1 MNSKKSNWLFLTIIL
16 VHFAVVAFLLV
27 MGDRIPFGIIAN
39 LIVSE
44 GIIIVPA
51 LLFLFLSGSRRNEIL
66 RFHKI
71 KISSAFMIVLF
82 TFLIMPLVTVL
93 NAISMFFTENAVVAM
108 QEEILSVTFPVMLF
122 MIGIFGP
129 FCEEFVFRGMVY
141 GGYVKSGSRF
151 WAILLSALLFG
162 LMHMNFNQAIY
173 AFVIGLML
181 SLLMEATGSLWASML
196 CHMIF
201 NSEQVCLMY
210 LSTKVLGLISEQ
222 ELENVQMTQ
231 ESLIV
236 ALSGYLVIAAVT
248 TPIAF
253 CVLAWIA
260 KNEGQA
266 EALKQ
271 IWTGRGEKK
280 EYMVTVPLVIAVVL
294 CLAYMSLE
302 FILLR

>member
-51 LLFLFLSGSRRNEIL
+51 LFFLFLSGSKWNGIL

-71 KISSAFMIVLF
+71 KISSALMIVLF

-93 NAISMFFTENAVVAM
+93 NTVSMFFTENAIVPLE
-108 QEEILSVTFPVMLF
+108 EEILGVTFPVMLF
-122 MIGIFGP
+122 LIGIFGP

-173 AFVIGLML
+173 AFAIGIML
-181 SLLMEATGSLWASML
+181 SLLMEATGSLWAPML

-210 LSTKVLGLISEQ
+210 LSTKVLGLVAEQ
-222 ELENVQMTQ
+222 ELESVQMTQ

-260 KNEGQA
+260 KNEGRE

-302 FILLR
+302 FIL

>member
-1 MNSKKSNWLFLTIIL
+1 MNSKRTNWLFLTIIL
-16 VHFAVVAFLLV
+16 VHFAVVAFLIL

-39 LIVSE
+39 LVVSE
-44 GIIIVPA
+44 GILMVPA
-51 LLFLFLSGSRRNEIL
+51 LFFMLLSGNKWNRIL

-71 KISSAFMIVLF
+71 KLSSALMSVLF
-82 TFLIMPLVTVL
+82 TLLIMPLVTVL
-93 NAISMFFTENAVVAM
+93 NAISMFFTENAVAAM
-108 QEEILSVTFPVMLF
+108 QEEILGVTFPVMLF

-173 AFVIGLML
+173 AFAIGILFA
-181 SLLMEATGSLWASML
+181 LLMEATDSLWAPML

-210 LSTKVLGLISEQ
+210 LSTKLLGFISEP
-222 ELENVQMTQ
+222 ELESMQVTQ

-260 KNEGQA
+260 KNEGRE

-271 IWTGRGEKK
+271 IWVRRKEKK
-280 EYMVTVPLVIAVVL
+280 EYMVTVPLIIAIVL
-294 CLAYMSLE
+294 CLGYMSLE

>member
-51 LLFLFLSGSRRNEIL
+51 LFFLFLSGSRRNEIL

-71 KISSAFMIVLF
+71 KISSALMIVLF

-122 MIGIFGP
+122 MIGVFGP

-260 KNEGQA
+260 KNEGRA

-280 EYMVTVPLVIAVVL
+280 EYMITVPLVIAVVL

>member
-27 MGDRIPFGIIAN
+27 IGDRIPFGIIAN

-93 NAISMFFTENAVVAM
+93 NAISMFFTENAVAAM
-108 QEEILSVTFPVMLF
+108 QEEILGVTFPVMLF

-173 AFVIGLML
+173 AFAIGILFA
-181 SLLMEATGSLWASML
+181 LLMEATDSLWAPML

-210 LSTKVLGLISEQ
+210 LSTKLLGFISEP
-222 ELENVQMTQ
+222 ELESMQ
-231 ESLIV
+231 
-236 ALSGYLVIAAVT
+236 AVSYT
-248 TPIAF
+248 HLTLPTKA
-253 CVLAWIA
+253 
-260 KNEGQA
+260 
-266 EALKQ
+266 
-271 IWTGRGEKK
+271 
-280 EYMVTVPLVIAVVL
+280 
-294 CLAYMSLE
+294 
-302 FILLR
+302 

>member
-1 MNSKKSNWLFLTIIL
+1 MNSKRTNWLFLTIIL
-16 VHFAVVAFLLV
+16 VHFAVVAFLIL

-39 LIVSE
+39 LVVSE
-44 GIIIVPA
+44 GILMVPA
-51 LLFLFLSGSRRNEIL
+51 LFFMLLSGNKWNSIL
-66 RFHKI
+66 RFHKM
-71 KISSAFMIVLF
+71 KLSSALMSVLF
-82 TFLIMPLVTVL
+82 TLLIMPLVTVL

-108 QEEILSVTFPVMLF
+108 QEEILGVTFPVMLF

-173 AFVIGLML
+173 AFAIGILFA
-181 SLLMEATGSLWASML
+181 LLMEATDSLWAPML

-210 LSTKVLGLISEQ
+210 LSTKLLGFISEP
-222 ELENVQMTQ
+222 ELESMQVTQ

-260 KNEGQA
+260 KNEGRE

-271 IWTGRGEKK
+271 IWVRRKEKK
-280 EYMVTVPLVIAVVL
+280 EYMVTVPLIIAIVL
-294 CLAYMSLE
+294 CLGYMSLE

>member
-51 LLFLFLSGSRRNEIL
+51 LFFLFLSGSRRNGIL

-71 KISSAFMIVLF
+71 KISSALMIVLF

-93 NAISMFFTENAVVAM
+93 NTVSMFFTENAIVPLE
-108 QEEILSVTFPVMLF
+108 EEILGVTFPVMLF
-122 MIGIFGP
+122 LIGIFGP

-173 AFVIGLML
+173 AFAIGIML

-210 LSTKVLGLISEQ
+210 LSTKVLGLVSEQ
-222 ELENVQMTQ
+222 ELESVQMTQ

-236 ALSGYLVIAAVT
+236 ALSGYLIIAAVA

-260 KNEGQA
+260 KNEGRE

-302 FILLR
+302 FIL

>member
-1 MNSKKSNWLFLTIIL
+1 MNSKRTNWLFLTIIL
-16 VHFAVVAFLLV
+16 VHFAVVAFLIL

-39 LIVSE
+39 LVVSE
-44 GIIIVPA
+44 GILMVPA
-51 LLFLFLSGSRRNEIL
+51 LFFMLLSGNKWDRIL

-71 KISSAFMIVLF
+71 KLSSALMSVLF
-82 TFLIMPLVTVL
+82 TLLIMPLVTVL
-93 NAISMFFTENAVVAM
+93 NAISMFFTENAVAAM
-108 QEEILSVTFPVMLF
+108 QEEILGVTFPVMLF

-173 AFVIGLML
+173 AFAIGILFA
-181 SLLMEATGSLWASML
+181 LLMEATDSLWAPML

-210 LSTKVLGLISEQ
+210 LSTKLLGFISEP
-222 ELENVQMTQ
+222 ELESMQVTQ

-260 KNEGQA
+260 KNEGRE

-271 IWTGRGEKK
+271 IWVRRKEKN
-280 EYMVTVPLVIAVVL
+280 EYMVTVPLIIAIVL
-294 CLAYMSLE
+294 CLGYMSLE

>member
-16 VHFAVVAFLLV
+16 VHFAVVAFLLM
-27 MGDRIPFGIIAN
+27 MGDKIPFGIIAN

-51 LLFLFLSGSRRNEIL
+51 LFFLFLSGSKWNGIL

-71 KISSAFMIVLF
+71 KISSAFMILLF

-93 NAISMFFTENAVVAM
+93 NTVSMFFTENAIVPLE
-108 QEEILSVTFPVMLF
+108 EEILGVTFPVMLF
-122 MIGIFGP
+122 LIGIFGP

-173 AFVIGLML
+173 AFAIGIML
-181 SLLMEATGSLWASML
+181 SLLMEATGSLWAPML

-210 LSTKVLGLISEQ
+210 LSTKVLGLVSEQ
-222 ELENVQMTQ
+222 ELESVQMTQ

-236 ALSGYLVIAAVT
+236 ALSGYLIIAAIT

-253 CVLAWIA
+253 CVLAWIS
-260 KNEGQA
+260 KNEGRE

-302 FILLR
+302 FIL

>member
-1 MNSKKSNWLFLTIIL
+1 MNSKRTNWLFLTIIL
-16 VHFAVVAFLLV
+16 VHFAVVAFLIL

-39 LIVSE
+39 LVVSE
-44 GIIIVPA
+44 GILMVPA
-51 LLFLFLSGSRRNEIL
+51 LFFMLLSGNKWNRIL
-66 RFHKI
+66 LFHKI
-71 KISSAFMIVLF
+71 KLSSALMSVLF
-82 TFLIMPLVTVL
+82 TLLIMPLVTVL
-93 NAISMFFTENAVVAM
+93 NAISMFFTENAVAAM
-108 QEEILSVTFPVMLF
+108 QEEILGVTFPVMLF

-173 AFVIGLML
+173 AFAIGILFA
-181 SLLMEATGSLWASML
+181 LLMEATDSLWAPML

-210 LSTKVLGLISEQ
+210 LSTKLLGFISEPK
-222 ELENVQMTQ
+222 LESMQVTQ

-260 KNEGQA
+260 KNEGRE

-271 IWTGRGEKK
+271 IWVRRKEKK
-280 EYMVTVPLVIAVVL
+280 EYMVTVPLIIAIVL
-294 CLAYMSLE
+294 CLGYMSLE

>member
-16 VHFAVVAFLLV
+16 VHFAVVAFLLM
-27 MGDRIPFGIIAN
+27 MGDKIPFGIIAN

-51 LLFLFLSGSRRNEIL
+51 LFFLFLSGSKWNGIL

-71 KISSAFMIVLF
+71 KISSAFMILLF

-93 NAISMFFTENAVVAM
+93 NTVSMFFTENAIVPLE
-108 QEEILSVTFPVMLF
+108 EEILGVTFPVMLF
-122 MIGIFGP
+122 LIGIFGP

-173 AFVIGLML
+173 AFAIGIML
-181 SLLMEATGSLWASML
+181 SLLMEATGSLWAPML

-210 LSTKVLGLISEQ
+210 LSTKVLGLVSEQ
-222 ELENVQMTQ
+222 ELESVQMTQ

-236 ALSGYLVIAAVT
+236 ALSGYLIIAAIT

-253 CVLAWIA
+253 CVLAWIS
-260 KNEGQA
+260 KNEGRE

-280 EYMVTVPLVIAVVL
+280 EYMVTVSLVIAVVL

-302 FILLR
+302 FIL

>member
-1 MNSKKSNWLFLTIIL
+1 MNSKRTNWLFLTIIL
-16 VHFAVVAFLLV
+16 VHFAVVAFLIL

-39 LIVSE
+39 LVVSE
-44 GIIIVPA
+44 GILIVPG
-51 LLFLFLSGSRRNEIL
+51 LFFILLSGSKWNSIL

-71 KISSAFMIVLF
+71 KLSSALMSVLF
-82 TFLIMPLVTVL
+82 TLLIMPLVTVL
-93 NAISMFFTENAVVAM
+93 NAISMFFTENAVAAM
-108 QEEILSVTFPVMLF
+108 QEEILGVTFPVMLF

-173 AFVIGLML
+173 AFAIGILFA
-181 SLLMEATGSLWASML
+181 LLMEATDSLWAPML

-210 LSTKVLGLISEQ
+210 LSTKLLGFISEP
-222 ELENVQMTQ
+222 ELESMQVTQ

-260 KNEGQA
+260 KNEGRE

-271 IWTGRGEKK
+271 IWVRRKEKN
-280 EYMVTVPLVIAVVL
+280 EYMVTVPLIIAIVL
-294 CLAYMSLE
+294 CLGYMSLE

>member
-1 MNSKKSNWLFLTIIL
+1 MNSKRVNGLFLTIIL
-16 VHFAVVAFLLV
+16 VHFAVVAFLIL

-51 LLFLFLSGSRRNEIL
+51 FFFLFLSGTKWNGIL

-93 NAISMFFTENAVVAM
+93 NTVSMFFTENAIVPLE
-108 QEEILSVTFPVMLF
+108 EEILGVTFPVMLF
-122 MIGIFGP
+122 LIGIFGP

-151 WAILLSALLFG
+151 WAILLSSLLFG

-173 AFVIGLML
+173 ATAIGIML
-181 SLLMEATGSLWASML
+181 SLLMEATGSLWAPML

-210 LSTKVLGLISEQ
+210 LSTKVLGLVSEQ
-222 ELENVQMTQ
+222 ALENVQKTQ
-231 ESLIV
+231 E
-236 ALSGYLVIAAVT
+236 
-248 TPIAF
+248 
-253 CVLAWIA
+253 
-260 KNEGQA
+260 
-266 EALKQ
+266 
-271 IWTGRGEKK
+271 
-280 EYMVTVPLVIAVVL
+280 
-294 CLAYMSLE
+294 
-302 FILLR
+302 

>member
-16 VHFAVVAFLLV
+16 VHFAVVAFLLM
-27 MGDRIPFGIIAN
+27 MGDKIPFGIIAN

-51 LLFLFLSGSRRNEIL
+51 LFFLFLSGSKRNGIL

-71 KISSAFMIVLF
+71 KISSAFMILLF

-93 NAISMFFTENAVVAM
+93 NTVSMFFTENAIVPLE
-108 QEEILSVTFPVMLF
+108 EEILGVTFPVMLF
-122 MIGIFGP
+122 LIGIFGP

-173 AFVIGLML
+173 AFAIGIML
-181 SLLMEATGSLWASML
+181 SLLMEATGSLWAPML

-210 LSTKVLGLISEQ
+210 LSTKVLGLVSEQ
-222 ELENVQMTQ
+222 ELESVQMTQ

-236 ALSGYLVIAAVT
+236 ALSGYLIIAAIT

-253 CVLAWIA
+253 CVLAWIS
-260 KNEGQA
+260 KNEGRE

-280 EYMVTVPLVIAVVL
+280 EYMVTVSLVIAVVL

-302 FILLR
+302 FIL

>member
-1 MNSKKSNWLFLTIIL
+1 MIL
-16 VHFAVVAFLLV
+16 
-27 MGDRIPFGIIAN
+27 
-39 LIVSE
+39 
-44 GIIIVPA
+44 
-51 LLFLFLSGSRRNEIL
+51 
-66 RFHKI
+66 
-71 KISSAFMIVLF
+71 LF

-93 NAISMFFTENAVVAM
+93 NTVSMFFTENAIVPLE
-108 QEEILSVTFPVMLF
+108 EEILGVTFPVMLF
-122 MIGIFGP
+122 LIGIFGP

-173 AFVIGLML
+173 AFAIGIML
-181 SLLMEATGSLWASML
+181 SLLMEATGSLWAPML

-210 LSTKVLGLISEQ
+210 LSTKVLGLVSEQ
-222 ELENVQMTQ
+222 ELESVQMTQ

-236 ALSGYLVIAAVT
+236 ALSGYLIIAAIT

-253 CVLAWIA
+253 CVLAWIS
-260 KNEGQA
+260 KNEGRE

-280 EYMVTVPLVIAVVL
+280 EYMVTVSLVIAVVL

-302 FILLR
+302 FIL

>member
-1 MNSKKSNWLFLTIIL
+1 MNRKKSNWLFLTIIL
-16 VHFAVVAFLLV
+16 VHFAVVAFLLM
-27 MGDRIPFGIIAN
+27 MGDKIPFGIIAN

-51 LLFLFLSGSRRNEIL
+51 LFFLFLSGSKWNGIL

-71 KISSAFMIVLF
+71 KISSAFMILLF

-93 NAISMFFTENAVVAM
+93 NTVSMFFTENAIVPLE
-108 QEEILSVTFPVMLF
+108 EEILGVTFPVMLF
-122 MIGIFGP
+122 LIGIFGP

-173 AFVIGLML
+173 AFAIGIML
-181 SLLMEATGSLWASML
+181 SLLMEATGSLWAPML

-210 LSTKVLGLISEQ
+210 LSTKVLGLVSEQ
-222 ELENVQMTQ
+222 ELESVQMTQ

-236 ALSGYLVIAAVT
+236 ALSGYLIIAAIT

-253 CVLAWIA
+253 CVLAWIS
-260 KNEGQA
+260 KNEGRE

-302 FILLR
+302 FIL

>member
-16 VHFAVVAFLLV
+16 VHFAVVAFLLM
-27 MGDRIPFGIIAN
+27 MGDKIPFGIIAN

-51 LLFLFLSGSRRNEIL
+51 LFFLFLSGSKWNGIL

-71 KISSAFMIVLF
+71 KISSAFMILLF

-93 NAISMFFTENAVVAM
+93 NTVSMFFTENAIVPLE
-108 QEEILSVTFPVMLF
+108 EEILGVTFPVMLF
-122 MIGIFGP
+122 LIGIFGP

-173 AFVIGLML
+173 AFAIGIML
-181 SLLMEATGSLWASML
+181 SLLMEATGSLWAPML

-210 LSTKVLGLISEQ
+210 LSTKVLGLVSEQ
-222 ELENVQMTQ
+222 ELESVQMTQ

-236 ALSGYLVIAAVT
+236 ALSGYLIIAAIT

-260 KNEGQA
+260 KNEGRE

-280 EYMVTVPLVIAVVL
+280 EYMVTVSLVIAVVL

-302 FILLR
+302 FIL

>member
-71 KISSAFMIVLF
+71 KISSALMIVLF
-82 TFLIMPLVTVL
+82 TLLIMPLVTVL
-93 NAISMFFTENAVVAM
+93 NAVSMFFTENAVVAM

-151 WAILLSALLFG
+151 WAIFLSALLFG

-222 ELENVQMTQ
+222 ELKNVQMTQ

-236 ALSGYLVIAAVT
+236 ALSSYLVIAAVT

-260 KNEGQA
+260 KNEGRA